1 MVSRGLLTFSG
12 RGGSCWC
19 LESPGMQFLWPQA
32 LLLPWLAGAEC
43 IHLPGGLK
51 ARYLC
56 SIRWWICPSS
66 SMGKQKYFE
75 HYSLVLTVNNFLWFP
90 PRGRFWSEERN
101 GGKCWEFAGRLEYK
115 PAFVVFMPK
124 VRTVLR
130 YFNICLKSTGWI
142 WVADSVILKP
152 SPVYVEREVWHF
164 SRGSHLVF
172 GIE

>member
-19 LESPGMQFLWPQA
+19 PEPPGMQFLWPQA

-90 PRGRFWSEERN
+90 PEAGFDQRKEMAGNAGSLQDAWSISLLSW
-101 GGKCWEFAGRLEYK
+101 CL
-115 PAFVVFMPK
+115 
-124 VRTVLR
+124 
-130 YFNICLKSTGWI
+130 CLKWGLSWDILTFASSPLGGSGLQILWFSNPPLYMWGEKSDISQGVNI
-142 WVADSVILKP
+142 WC
-152 SPVYVEREVWHF
+152 
-164 SRGSHLVF
+164 LV
-172 GIE
+172 